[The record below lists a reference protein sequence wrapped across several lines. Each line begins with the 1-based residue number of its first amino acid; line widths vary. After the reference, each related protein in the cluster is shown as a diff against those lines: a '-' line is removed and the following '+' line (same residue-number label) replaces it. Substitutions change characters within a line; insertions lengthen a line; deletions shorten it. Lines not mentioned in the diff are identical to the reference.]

1 MIKTPQGYSVAEIL
15 NPEDQVRYAVPTYQR
30 EYVWGQREW
39 DALIDDLI
47 EHEGRD
53 GHFLGMFIC
62 VNHGDAQYPRL
73 EIIDGQQRLTTIS
86 ILLAVI
92 YQTLMDSLD
101 RENDDAVTD
110 VTNLKRMMAVGNE
123 PRLTPQ
129 ISSSNRD
136 DFQFVLRQA
145 GLPIEQTQ
153 PSRFG
158 NRQIARARNYFVD
171 RLGAIAESTRVTQS
185 AAAMDLLGRIKRA
198 QLVKLEV
205 DTYSDAYKLFESLN
219 NRGKPLTPIDLLKN
233 TLLAAADQ
241 DERSGGTLSVKS
253 VYARWREWL
262 AALGDDYSTQ
272 ERFFRQLYSAM
283 REEWELAVPKV
294 PVATKSNLID
304 VYETLIKRNVAQ
316 LVEQLTLAASA
327 FHAINEP
334 LLDPDDSRPRE
345 VRDSLQA
352 IQRAQGTPA
361 HILLLFLSLTSD
373 RRSLSA
379 DELLD
384 IANLLVAFSV
394 RRNLTNTPPTNALP
408 RLYMDIIDELRSSPD
423 EPVLKVVRDKLTRAA
438 ASDDTFLER
447 LRGPIYAE
455 NAGVARFV
463 LVALAERRM
472 TDETRKD
479 LWERRAE
486 SGRDTYLWTIEHV
499 LPQTENLPSTWVLML
514 DDDLLPSRDLVDHL
528 GNLTVS
534 AYNSRLSTMGF
545 LEKRDRQDE
554 AGRFIGYRNQLSLNA
569 DLASLESWGSE
580 AIDDRTD
587 RLARAV
593 LELFP
598 L

>member
-39 DALIDDLI
+39 DALIDDLL

-110 VTNLKRMMAVGNE
+110 VTNLKRMMVLGNE

-129 ISSSNRD
+129 ISSSNRE
-136 DFQFVLRQA
+136 DFRYVLRWA
-145 GLPIEQTQ
+145 GLAIEQAQ

-158 NRQIARARNYFVD
+158 NRQIARAKNYIVE
-171 RLGAIAESTRVTQS
+171 RLAAIAETCNITRS
-185 AAAMDLLGRIKRA
+185 EAAIDLLRRIKRA

-233 TLLAAADQ
+233 TLLAAADE
-241 DERSGGTLSVKS
+241 DERSGGSLNVDG
-253 VYARWREWL
+253 VYSRWREWL
-262 AALGDDYSTQ
+262 GALGDDYSTQ

-283 REEWELAVPKV
+283 REEWNLSVPKV

-304 VYETLIKRNVAQ
+304 VYETLIKRDVAQ

-345 VRDSLQA
+345 VRESLQA
-352 IQRAQGTPA
+352 VQRAQGTPA
-361 HILLLFLSLTSD
+361 HILLLFLSLTND
-373 RRSLSA
+373 RRPLSA

-384 IANLLVAFSV
+384 VTSLLVSFSV

-423 EPVLKVVRDKLTRAA
+423 EPALSVVRNRLMHAA
-438 ASDDTFLER
+438 ASDETFLER

-455 NAGVARFV
+455 NTGVARFV
-463 LVALAERRM
+463 LVALAERGM

-486 SGRDTYLWTIEHV
+486 GGRDTYLWTIEHV
-499 LPQTENLPSTWVLML
+499 LPQTENLPSAWISML
-514 DDDLLPSRDLVDHL
+514 GDDLSPSRDLVDHL

-545 LEKRDRQDE
+545 REKRDRQDE
-554 AGRFIGYRNQLSLNA
+554 AGRFIGYRNQLSLNS

-580 AIDDRTD
+580 AIKARTD
-587 RLARAV
+587 RLADAV
-593 LELFP
+593 LGLFP